1 MREGQTTFTYQPW
14 SLCFAITEVVAR
26 LTIPRTTRKRKV
38 KKSSAFYGSYHVG
51 VAGAEPWLE
60 PSRALAGLGLASFP
74 PKSPESPFL
83 PFKCSIFE
91 QNPLIFD

>member
-51 VAGAEPWLE
+51 VAGAEP
-60 PSRALAGLGLASFP
+60 GL
-74 PKSPESPFL
+74 KH
-83 PFKCSIFE
+83 
-91 QNPLIFD
+91 